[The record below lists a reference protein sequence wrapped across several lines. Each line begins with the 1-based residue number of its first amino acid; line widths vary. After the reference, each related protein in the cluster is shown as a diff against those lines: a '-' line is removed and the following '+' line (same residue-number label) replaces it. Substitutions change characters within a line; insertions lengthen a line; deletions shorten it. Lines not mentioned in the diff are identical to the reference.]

1 MTSQDVVDWFFEH
14 GLRIVGIVVALVAVY
29 VVFRLFFPRLLG
41 RVLSHPAVDLDFRR
55 RVETLAS
62 AANWLVL
69 ALLFV
74 IGLLTVLPE
83 VGVNIAAVLTGL
95 GITGVALALGAQ
107 LLVRDVING
116 IFILL
121 EDQFRKGDYIAVG
134 NLQGVVEDLNLRRTV
149 LRDWSGV
156 LHFIPNSLIGTVS
169 NYTRGSCGIFLEVR
183 VAYGED
189 LERVR
194 RIVDAVGEAL
204 ARDPVWGQ
212 HVVEPPRLAW
222 VEAIGDQG
230 VVLRVRGMARPGWQ
244 WELSGLLRQRLAEA
258 FLREGVRVPFPAHVL
273 AQDQERK
280 D

>member
-1 MTSQDVVDWFFEH
+1 MDWFFDH
-14 GLRIVGIVVALVAVY
+14 GVRILGIIVALALVY
-29 VVFRLFFPRLLG
+29 LVFRVLFPRLLA
-41 RVLSHPAVDLDFRR
+41 RVLSHPAVDMDFRR

-69 ALLFV
+69 AVLIV

-83 VGVNIAAVLTGL
+83 LGINIAAVLTGL

-107 LLVRDVING
+107 LLVRDLING

-134 NLQGVVEDLNLRRTV
+134 NLQGIVEDLSLRRTV

-169 NYTRGSCGIFLEVR
+169 NYTRGAGGIYLTVR

-194 RIVDAVGEAL
+194 RIVDGVGDSL
-204 ARDPVWGQ
+204 ARDPVWAQ

-222 VEAIGDQG
+222 VEAVDDQG
-230 VVLRVRGMARPGWQ
+230 VVLRVRGMARPGCQ
-244 WELSGLLRQRLAEA
+244 WELSGVLRQRLMEA
-258 FLREGVRVPFPAHVL
+258 FVREGVRVPFPSHVL
-273 AQDQERK
+273 AQDEDRK
-280 D
+280 G